1 MKQGFASLLPYRKRG
16 DAYEYFV
23 QKRALTA
30 KRAAGQFGLFGGK
43 LEVGETPDA
52 AVLREIR
59 EELTY
64 ECIPVPFFSYEF
76 VDSFLH
82 VYIEA
87 VDADFESRIQVQ
99 EGEYGVFLTLQEV
112 MAEPLMNPMAA
123 TAILEVDRMLEV
135 AKQDEV

>member
-87 VDADFESRIQVQ
+87 VDA
-99 EGEYGVFLTLQEV
+99 TLNPGYKFRKGS
-112 MAEPLMNPMAA
+112 MASS
-123 TAILEVDRMLEV
+123 
-135 AKQDEV
+135 